1 MEKALA
7 RREEKTGEDETR
19 ITRYGRALISC
30 MADFEAAA
38 APRIREK
45 ETEARRRLA
54 GVVRKAATR

>member
-1 MEKALA
+1 M
-7 RREEKTGEDETR
+7 D
-19 ITRYGRALISC
+19 TRYGRALISC
-30 MADFEAAA
+30 MADLEA